1 MSGDDKPPRR
11 LSDDDEA
18 LWHTVTRSIKPLKRR
33 RLRRAELEGLRS
45 SAKSQVKP
53 QTKSQL
59 KPAPKSPAL
68 LGPQSAPAPKAP
80 PLMRIERRLKQR
92 LARGQ
97 IEIDGRIDLHGRTL
111 SEAHAA
117 LLRFLHRAQ
126 GEGARTVLVITGKGG
141 PDPERGRGV
150 LRRQVPLWLTL
161 PDLRVYVLAVEEA
174 HVAHGGAG
182 ALYVRLRRGR

>member
-18 LWHTVTRSIKPLKRR
+18 LWYTVTRSIMPLKRR
-33 RLRRAELEGLRS
+33 RLRRSEPEGVRAS
-45 SAKSQVKP
+45 
-53 QTKSQL
+53 TKLQL
-59 KPAPKSPAL
+59 KQQIKPAPKSPSSLRPQAGPAL
-68 LGPQSAPAPKAP
+68 KTP
-80 PLMRIERRLKQR
+80 PLMPIDRRLKQR

-111 SEAHAA
+111 NEAHAA

-126 GEGARTVLVITGKGG
+126 GEGFRTVLVITGKGG

-161 PDLRVYVLAVEEA
+161 PDLRAYVLAVEEA

>member
-18 LWHTVTRSIKPLKRR
+18 LWHSITRSIVPLKRR
-33 RLRRAELEGLRS
+33 RVRRSEPESLRA
-45 SAKSQVKP
+45 SAKPQVK
-53 QTKSQL
+53 QQIRL
-59 KPAPKSPAL
+59 APKSSHRRVPA
-68 LGPQSAPAPKAP
+68 APAPGAAAVVP
-80 PLMRIERRLKQR
+80 IDRRLKQR

-111 SEAHAA
+111 NEAHAA
-117 LLRFLHRAQ
+117 LLRFLDRAQ

-161 PDLRVYVLAVEEA
+161 PDLRAYVLAVEEA
-174 HVAHGGAG
+174 HIAHGGAG

>member
-18 LWHTVTRSIKPLKRR
+18 LWHTITRSIMPLKRR
-33 RLRRAELEGLRS
+33 RVRRSEPDGIRT
-45 SAKSQVKP
+45 SAKLQVKH
-53 QTKSQL
+53 QI
-59 KPAPKSPAL
+59 KPAPKSQALPRGPA
-68 LGPQSAPAPKAP
+68 GPAPKAP
-80 PLMRIERRLKQR
+80 PPLMPIDRRLKQR

-111 SEAHAA
+111 SEAHGA

-161 PDLRVYVLAVEEA
+161 PDLRSYVLAVEEA
-174 HVAHGGAG
+174 HIAHGGAG
-182 ALYVRLRRGR
+182 AFYVRLRRGR

>member
-18 LWHTVTRSIKPLKRR
+18 LWHTVTRSIMPLKRR
-33 RLRRAELEGLRS
+33 RVRRSEPESLRA
-45 SAKSQVKP
+45 SAKL
-53 QTKSQL
+53 QL
-59 KPAPKSPAL
+59 KQPIKLTPKSSTSPRVLA
-68 LGPQSAPAPKAP
+68 APAPKAP
-80 PLMRIERRLKQR
+80 PPLMPIDRRLKQR

-97 IEIDGRIDLHGRTL
+97 IDIDGRIDLHGRTL
-111 SEAHAA
+111 NEAHAA

-161 PDLRVYVLAVEEA
+161 PDLRAYVLAVEEA
-174 HVAHGGAG
+174 HIAHGGAG